1 MRILHVIS
9 STDRRGSQIFASDL
23 AHALKDAGVDQRVVS
38 LRGSAGPA
46 TSFSVPCL
54 TLRSPE
60 HRQRRLEP
68 SLAVALRRSIRLA
81 DPDVVQAH
89 GGETLK
95 YLVPAMVGIAAPL
108 VYRRIGSTPTWATSR
123 GQRMLHAALARRAD
137 MVVAVSEA
145 TREETIREM
154 GVAEDRVVTIPNGV
168 NLDRVTARRGREEV
182 RAELGVGSEARLVA
196 SVGALTWE
204 KDPVGLVRVVA
215 DVASDVPEAIFLI
228 VGDGP
233 LRRDVE
239 LAVHRAGLV
248 ERVRLLGVR
257 DDVPDVLGASDLLL
271 LASATEGMP
280 AVVIEA
286 GALGVP
292 VAAYAVGGVPEVV
305 SDGRTG
311 LLAPARDREQLADRV
326 RRLLRDDGL
335 RTAMGR
341 EARARSRTRF
351 HVREI
356 APAYVEVYRR
366 LADPERPE
374 VGVTER
380 IPR

>member
-23 AHALKDAGVDQRVVS
+23 VLALKDAGVDQRVAS
-38 LRGSAGPA
+38 LRGGAGPA
-46 TSFSVPCL
+46 TTFSVPCA

-60 HRQRRLEP
+60 HRRRRVEP
-68 SLAVALRRSIRLA
+68 SLAVALRRFIRIA

-95 YLVPAMVGIAAPL
+95 YLVPAMVGIAAPV
-108 VYRRIGSTPTWATSR
+108 VYRRIGSTPTWATNR

-154 GVAEDRVVTIPNGV
+154 GVAKDRIVTIPNGV
-168 NLDRVTARRGREEV
+168 DLDRMTARRGREEV
-182 RAELGVGSEARLVA
+182 RAELGVGSGARLVA

-215 DVASDVPEAIFLI
+215 DVVSDVPEAIFLM

-239 LAVHRAGLV
+239 RAVRRAGLV
-248 ERVRLLGVR
+248 EHVRLLGVR
-257 DDVPDVLGASDLLL
+257 DDVPDVLGACDLLV

-292 VAAYAVGGVPEVV
+292 VAGYAVGGVPEVV

-311 LLAPARDREQLADRV
+311 LLAPARDGAQLADRV
-326 RRLLRDDGL
+326 RRLLTDDGL
-335 RTAMGR
+335 RSAMGR
-341 EARARSRTRF
+341 EARARSRARF
-351 HVREI
+351 HVRAI
-356 APAYVEVYRR
+356 APAYLEVYRR
-366 LADPERPE
+366 LADPKRPE
-374 VGVTER
+374 VGVTAR